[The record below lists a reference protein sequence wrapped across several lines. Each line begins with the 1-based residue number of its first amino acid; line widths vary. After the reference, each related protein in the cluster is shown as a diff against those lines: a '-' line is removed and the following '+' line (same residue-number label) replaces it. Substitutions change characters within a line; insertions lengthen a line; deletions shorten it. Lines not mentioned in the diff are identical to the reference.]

1 MKFVIYTFE
10 YNRRETRV
18 SKMENKTINEFNEEI
33 TRHQKK
39 LTTLMDAKERR
50 STTRNGNDT
59 LDKKIKY
66 SMLQIRK
73 NQGKIDHIKSNLKE
87 FYAIY
92 ESDGSPITEDQLRS
106 SLGTDALGDFGF
118 LGTMPEPEVKQ
129 EPMEDV
135 KQEIKEEIK
144 QEPEDIASPNVIK
157 TEPQ

>member
-1 MKFVIYTFE
+1 MKFVISTFE

-73 NQGKIDHIKSNLKE
+73 NLK
-87 FYAIY
+87 
-92 ESDGSPITEDQLRS
+92 
-106 SLGTDALGDFGF
+106 
-118 LGTMPEPEVKQ
+118 
-129 EPMEDV
+129 
-135 KQEIKEEIK
+135 
-144 QEPEDIASPNVIK
+144 
-157 TEPQ
+157 